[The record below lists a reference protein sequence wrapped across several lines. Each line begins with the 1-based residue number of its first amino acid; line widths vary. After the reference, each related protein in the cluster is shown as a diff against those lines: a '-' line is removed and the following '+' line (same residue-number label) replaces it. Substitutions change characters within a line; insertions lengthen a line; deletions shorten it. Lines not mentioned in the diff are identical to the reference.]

1 MIGGYLIA
9 YAVLLITGARLGQTH
24 GYRRV
29 FLLGVAVFTA
39 ASLVCG
45 LAPTPLVLIAAR
57 IAQGAGAALMFP
69 QTLTGI
75 QLNFTGSARAR
86 AIGLY
91 AVALSTGA
99 VAGQLLGGV
108 LISADLGGI
117 GWRPIF
123 LINVPVGVALLVAG
137 WRHLPADVARTS
149 RRLDLRGVAA
159 LSAAVMLL
167 VLPLVLGQE
176 LDWPLWSW
184 ICLVASVPA
193 AVLFT
198 TTQRRRLAAGGAP
211 LVNLGILAQRPVGWG
226 LLTMLT
232 TTSTYSVPDR
242 YAPDISGVIT
252 TTMQIGAV
260 IGVATLGTLYLGLAG
275 QPGPAHAT
283 HATHAFAVVS
293 IAFAVVAVLATAMAA
308 RSTHTVSSGN

>member
-1 MIGGYLIA
+1 
-9 YAVLLITGARLGQTH
+9 
-24 GYRRV
+24 
-29 FLLGVAVFTA
+29 
-39 ASLVCG
+39 
-45 LAPTPLVLIAAR
+45 
-57 IAQGAGAALMFP
+57 MFP

-108 LISADLGGI
+108 LISADLGGT

-176 LDWPLWSW
+176 PGWPLWSW
-184 ICLVASVPA
+184 ICLVARSPPRCCSPPPNVGASQPGA
-193 AVLFT
+193 PRWSISGSSRSA
-198 TTQRRRLAAGGAP
+198 RSAGGC
-211 LVNLGILAQRPVGWG
+211 
-226 LLTMLT
+226 
-232 TTSTYSVPDR
+232 
-242 YAPDISGVIT
+242 
-252 TTMQIGAV
+252 
-260 IGVATLGTLYLGLAG
+260 
-275 QPGPAHAT
+275 
-283 HATHAFAVVS
+283 
-293 IAFAVVAVLATAMAA
+293 
-308 RSTHTVSSGN
+308 

>member
-1 MIGGYLIA
+1 MRSRP
-9 YAVLLITGARLGQTH
+9 VT
-24 GYRRV
+24 
-29 FLLGVAVFTA
+29 
-39 ASLVCG
+39 
-45 LAPTPLVLIAAR
+45 
-57 IAQGAGAALMFP
+57 AGAHRRPDRPRGRCGADVPASPDRYPAQFHRP
-69 QTLTGI
+69 GPARP
-75 QLNFTGSARAR
+75 GPARAR

-108 LISADLGGI
+108 LISADLGGT

-176 LDWPLWSW
+176 LGWPLWSW

-193 AVLFT
+193 AALFI

-232 TTSTYSVPDR
+232 TTGTYYALLFVLAQYLQVGLGRSALVSGLTLVPW
-242 YAPDISGVIT
+242 
-252 TTMQIGAV
+252 
-260 IGVATLGTLYLGLAG
+260 VAAFGLAG
-275 QPGPAHAT
+275 QVVRRLPPRWAPVAAPAGC
-283 HATHAFAVVS
+283 
-293 IAFAVVAVLATAMAA
+293 VLLTLAYLAISAA
-308 RSTHTVSSGN
+308 LFSGNTDEVLLVVLLGVGGFGLGIQFSALIAHLTNSVPD